1 MDFNMFN
8 IAILMI
14 VLVLL
19 VALLLA
25 TALNVNTMPLLAA
38 IRALLNC

>member
-1 MDFNMFN
+1 MFSV
-8 IAILMI
+8 AIFMI

-25 TALNVNTMPLLAA
+25 TALNVNTMPLLTA